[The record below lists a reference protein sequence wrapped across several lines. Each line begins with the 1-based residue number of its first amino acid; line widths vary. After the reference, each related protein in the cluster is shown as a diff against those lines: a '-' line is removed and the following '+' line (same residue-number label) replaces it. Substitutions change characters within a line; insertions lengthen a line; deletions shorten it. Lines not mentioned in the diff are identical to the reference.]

1 MTRGKEGSGLHRE
14 WMGES
19 EDAGDGGDRSGGE
32 YVGGV
37 APTVVA
43 RIVRVTEEQ
52 KRREPFDL

>member
-1 MTRGKEGSGLHRE
+1 
-14 WMGES
+14 MGES

-52 KRREPFDL
+52 KRRGPFDL